1 MGLLLFSTLP
11 IYAQESAVLENVAD
25 VSLDRKFGARI
36 SCVAEP
42 EDHFQELGRFTLTQS
57 ISRAE
62 RLEGVSHYE

>member
-1 MGLLLFSTLP
+1 VGLALVSPPL
-11 IYAQESAVLENVAD
+11 IYAQESAVLKKVAD
-25 VSLDRKFGARI
+25 VLLDRKFGARI
-36 SCVAEP
+36 SRVAKP